1 MTHPR
6 TADCASVAIR
16 PVKAID
22 YKDNLRCHL
31 NYLDEN
37 LMEKTEDWNGGI
49 SSVSL

>member
-6 TADCASVAIR
+6 TADCASAAIG
-16 PVKAID
+16 PVKAIC
-22 YKDNLRCHL
+22 KDNLRCHL